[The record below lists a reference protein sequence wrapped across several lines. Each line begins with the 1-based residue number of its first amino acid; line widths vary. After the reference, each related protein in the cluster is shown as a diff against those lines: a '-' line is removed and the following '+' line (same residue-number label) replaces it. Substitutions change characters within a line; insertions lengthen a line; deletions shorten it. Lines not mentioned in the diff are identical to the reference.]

1 VKPVSWRKPILSSDR
16 HAERTHRFHGEYKTP
31 GGKLVVVDFSV
42 HEEAL
47 AQVQIAGDFFL
58 YPDDALHRLCASL
71 ERSSST
77 ASVAER
83 TSLLEASMAEG
94 DVLIGLSSHAIA
106 GAVERALTGSR

>member
-1 VKPVSWRKPILSSDR
+1 M
-16 HAERTHRFHGEYKTP
+16 HGEYKTP

-58 YPDDALHRLCASL
+58 YPEDALHRLSASL
-71 ERSSST
+71 ERSSAT

-83 TSLLEASMAEG
+83 TALLEASLRKG
-94 DVLIGLSSHAIA
+94 DVLIGLTSLAIA
-106 GAVERALTGSR
+106 VAVERALTGSR